1 MEKKCNEKEK
11 SRRKQLRSIRKGFL
25 DKDEEEESLCMV
37 QENFSLYLLFI
48 YFNRFFIVFLYFYLK
63 CLMFFFV

>member
-25 DKDEEEESLCMV
+25 DKDEKKESL
-37 QENFSLYLLFI
+37 
-48 YFNRFFIVFLYFYLK
+48 FYDAGE
-63 CLMFFFV
+63 F